1 MMYRQYLTN
10 CYQLMVA
17 AEPLLDE
24 AAFLL
29 SDEGWEGELK
39 AFYRRHLEDEK
50 GHAKWMLEDIGE
62 PGQLHFGVAGIAG
75 MAYYLIRHVHPVALM
90 GYMLALEG
98 EPISDELI
106 KAVANECGEKA
117 VRTLRHHAEEDP
129 DHLKQL
135 KAVFIPDE
143 WKPLVENTR
152 KQTLI
157 LLEHL

>member
-1 MMYRQYLTN
+1 MYREYLTN
-10 CYQLMVA
+10 CYQMMVA
-17 AEPLLDE
+17 AEPLLNE

-29 SDEGWEGELK
+29 KDDGWEGDLK
-39 AFYRRHLEDEK
+39 AFYLRHLEDET
-50 GHAKWMLEDIGE
+50 GHAQWMREDLGGD

-98 EPISDELI
+98 VPITEDFI
-106 KAVANECGEKA
+106 GQVAAECGEA
-117 VRTLRHHAEEDP
+117 ATRTLRHHAQEDP
-129 DHLKQL
+129 EHLKQL
-135 KAVFIPDE
+135 EAIFIPDE

-152 KQTLI
+152 KQTRI